1 MDAMEILLVLAKV
14 AWNVIINAMVAI
26 VVVMMAVQIV
36 QVVQV
41 ALIAQVVHV
50 MLVLP
55 LVKLAM
61 EFVMMVIAII
71 VLAAIVVINAQPVKL
86 AMHNVTQTIS
96 NMLNNYHHQLG
107 SYLQEML

>member
-1 MDAMEILLVLAKV
+1 MVAMEILLVLVKAV
-14 AWNVIINAMVAI
+14 WNVIINAMVAI
-26 VVVMMAVQIV
+26 VVVIMAVQIV

-41 ALIAQVVHV
+41 ALIAQVAHV

-55 LVKLAM
+55 LAKLVL
-61 EFVMMVIAII
+61 EFVMVVIAII

-86 AMHNVTQTIS
+86 AIHNVTQTIS
-96 NMLNNYHHQLG
+96 NMLSNSHFQLD

>member
-1 MDAMEILLVLAKV
+1 MVAMEILLVLVKA

-26 VVVMMAVQIV
+26 VVVIMAVQIV

-50 MLVLP
+50 MLVLLLAK
-55 LVKLAM
+55 LVM
-61 EFVMMVIAII
+61 EFVMVVIAII

-86 AMHNVTQTIS
+86 AMHNVTQIIS
-96 NMLNNYHHQLG
+96 NILNNYHHQLG
-107 SYLQEML
+107 SYQQERL